1 MRNRL
6 PFAVVSFT
14 FFTIIAIVNLIVTSI
29 ILIVTSIKLIINYV
43 TSMTIRWGVTRWL
56 LEKMAPSTGEG
67 NTHGAQVEL
76 ILMMI

>member
-6 PFAVVSFT
+6 PFAVVSLT
-14 FFTIIAIVNLIVTSI
+14 FFTITAIVNLIVTPI
-29 ILIVTSIKLIINYV
+29 NLIINYV
-43 TSMTIRWGVTRWL
+43 TTMTIRWGVTQWL

-76 ILMMI
+76 ILMII